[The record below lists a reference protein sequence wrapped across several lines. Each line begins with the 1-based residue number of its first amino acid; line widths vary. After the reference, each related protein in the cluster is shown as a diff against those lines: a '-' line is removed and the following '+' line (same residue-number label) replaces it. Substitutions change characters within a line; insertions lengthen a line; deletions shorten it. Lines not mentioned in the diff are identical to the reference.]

1 MQCRACSPA
10 QAQWCVHWCVH
21 AAQNNSWRVV
31 HLLAVGLGLSILSVL
46 LIFLQ
51 HTHKHRNMPISIL
64 CMFEACPMC
73 YVRQQHVKKHLVCC
87 GDMWLYPSTDAAGHS
102 TARNWPNA
110 CTTQQRWHQAGECT
124 GLAEATRTSSTVHA
138 ACTALCTAARS
149 ALCTAACTA
158 LCSAACTASC
168 TAAHLLLMAVIVFG
182 VLVVVTDVM
191 GLVPVLVPVVV
202 LLKLCGVWDN
212 SAETGGLSGQQRSQN
227 GGVC

>member
-1 MQCRACSPA
+1 
-10 QAQWCVHWCVH
+10 
-21 AAQNNSWRVV
+21 
-31 HLLAVGLGLSILSVL
+31 
-46 LIFLQ
+46 
-51 HTHKHRNMPISIL
+51 
-64 CMFEACPMC
+64 
-73 YVRQQHVKKHLVCC
+73 
-87 GDMWLYPSTDAAGHS
+87 
-102 TARNWPNA
+102 
-110 CTTQQRWHQAGECT
+110 
-124 GLAEATRTSSTVHA
+124 
-138 ACTALCTAARS
+138 LCTAARS